1 MIDEYYNLAKNILF
15 PICRSITGR
24 GTKKTLRILKSK
36 FPKLI
41 IKNISSGTKIF
52 DWKIPSE
59 WNIYD
64 AYVLDK
70 NNNKIIDFN
79 KNNLHVIGYSYSVS
93 KIISKKEFLRHIYS
107 LPNQPTAIPYI
118 TSYYKK
124 TWGFC
129 ITHKDKKFIIKKYNK
144 NDKFRVVIDSN
155 LNPKGSLSYGELVIK
170 GKSDQEI
177 LISTYVCHPSM
188 ANNEL
193 SGPILSMCLINY
205 FQHNIP
211 LKTLRFVFVPET
223 IGSISY
229 IHERLSHLK
238 KKVIGGY
245 NLTCIGDE
253 GPFSVTFTKYGD
265 SLSDLSALEVLDK
278 IKIKLKKYSFLDR
291 GSDERQYNSPEIDL
305 NIVSLSRSKHG
316 YYPEYHTSLD
326 NFDLVTKKGI
336 KKSFGTVKKIIQNL
350 CKKIIPKNKY
360 LCEPHMSKRKLYPTL
375 MNTKL
380 KNYNKNRILMDFI
393 QYSDGSNDLYKIS
406 KILNISLKK
415 TKKIFFYLK
424 SKKLITS

>member
-79 KNNLHVIGYSYSVS
+79 KNNLHVIGYSSSVN
-93 KIISKKEFLRHIYS
+93 KIISKKELLRHIYS
-107 LPNQPTAIPYI
+107 LPKQPTAIPYI

-155 LNPKGSLSYGELVIK
+155 L
-170 GKSDQEI
+170 
-177 LISTYVCHPSM
+177 
-188 ANNEL
+188 
-193 SGPILSMCLINY
+193 
-205 FQHNIP
+205 
-211 LKTLRFVFVPET
+211 TLPTV
-223 IGSISY
+223 
-229 IHERLSHLK
+229 
-238 KKVIGGY
+238 
-245 NLTCIGDE
+245 
-253 GPFSVTFTKYGD
+253 
-265 SLSDLSALEVLDK
+265 SAQV
-278 IKIKLKKYSFLDR
+278 
-291 GSDERQYNSPEIDL
+291 
-305 NIVSLSRSKHG
+305 
-316 YYPEYHTSLD
+316 
-326 NFDLVTKKGI
+326 
-336 KKSFGTVKKIIQNL
+336 VK
-350 CKKIIPKNKY
+350 
-360 LCEPHMSKRKLYPTL
+360 
-375 MNTKL
+375 
-380 KNYNKNRILMDFI
+380 
-393 QYSDGSNDLYKIS
+393 
-406 KILNISLKK
+406 
-415 TKKIFFYLK
+415 
-424 SKKLITS
+424 